1 MPIRFRHRGSF
12 KNLERFLSKMQ
23 RLDIAAAIEPLAQE
37 GVRALRDATPRESGL
52 AADSWD
58 YKIVGSRYSVAV
70 IWTNSDIE
78 GGFPV
83 AVMLQYGYG
92 TGTGGYVQGR
102 DYINPALR
110 PIFDRIADEVWKV
123 VTAA

>member
-1 MPIRFRHRGSF
+1 MSVRFRHRGSF
-12 KNLERFLSKMQ
+12 RNLERFLSRMQ
-23 RLDIAAAIEPLAQE
+23 RLDIRRAIEPLAQE
-37 GVRALRDATPRESGL
+37 GVRALQQATPRESGR

-58 YKIVGSRYSVAV
+58 YKIVGSKYNVAV